1 MAAVKTLFCK
11 GSCRGIGTESI
22 EGAFLAS
29 EMKVQLLGNE
39 AAVPIPACGE
49 KNRLQCTAL
58 SVLLFPHQG
67 EL

>member
-1 MAAVKTLFCK
+1 M
-11 GSCRGIGTESI
+11 GTESI
-22 EGAFLAS
+22 EGVFRAS
-29 EMKVQLLGNE
+29 KMKVQLLVNE